1 METGSNAPELS
12 PEFDFWE
19 FVACAKCYL
28 PFISHSGPSVPF
40 WLTECGH
47 VLLGSDQSCPQCRSP
62 KIQLIPLQADM
73 EAPMADWFRAIPNS
87 LETIAYASKFQQETM
102 AAQIRHLKSK
112 VLQYR
117 GIVEQLRREVA
128 ELQRANQHLSR
139 QDTLDSMSSHPTHG
153 YEPSGL
159 QNINGKRRMID
170 PTQKQQSASSPLMEP
185 PPGPNRLTL
194 PHRRAPTLSTN
205 GESHSSPSAQQRP
218 GTRSFTKHYAY
229 DPPSTGKGRSQDQ
242 AAPDSNNGGH
252 EFQGFPQQGGQRF
265 KALIPPSRR
274 QRPDVPQGSH
284 TQAPQPGPAP
294 RFMGPPPTPRHLD
307 RTAGMRPPPSS
318 RRNIPGLFKPSVP
331 QDEQPHHYG
340 RPTNAPQRF
349 LPGSGNSRPQQFTEN
364 GRSQANGASETRI
377 PFMPGTHGSSFG

>member
-47 VLLGSDQSCPQCRSP
+47 VVCNNHLCSDQSCPQCRSP

-128 ELQRANQHLSR
+128 ELQRYL
-139 QDTLDSMSSHPTHG
+139 
-153 YEPSGL
+153 
-159 QNINGKRRMID
+159 
-170 PTQKQQSASSPLMEP
+170 
-185 PPGPNRLTL
+185 
-194 PHRRAPTLSTN
+194 
-205 GESHSSPSAQQRP
+205 
-218 GTRSFTKHYAY
+218 F
-229 DPPSTGKGRSQDQ
+229 
-242 AAPDSNNGGH
+242 
-252 EFQGFPQQGGQRF
+252 
-265 KALIPPSRR
+265 PSRR
-274 QRPDVPQGSH
+274 
-284 TQAPQPGPAP
+284 
-294 RFMGPPPTPRHLD
+294 
-307 RTAGMRPPPSS
+307 RTSTL
-318 RRNIPGLFKPSVP
+318 I
-331 QDEQPHHYG
+331 
-340 RPTNAPQRF
+340 
-349 LPGSGNSRPQQFTEN
+349 LP
-364 GRSQANGASETRI
+364 
-377 PFMPGTHGSSFG
+377 